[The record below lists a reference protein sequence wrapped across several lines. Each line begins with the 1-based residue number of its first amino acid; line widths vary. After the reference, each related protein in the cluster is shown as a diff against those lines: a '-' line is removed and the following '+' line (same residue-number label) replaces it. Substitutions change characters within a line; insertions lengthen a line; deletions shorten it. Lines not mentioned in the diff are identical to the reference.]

1 MTKFANFLSN
11 TTLPADKIGHFL
23 DFMTLRPMKRFRKL
37 HTNPLLLS
45 CLKKRGHP
53 IIEQNFVKTA
63 KKGGRSVSC
72 LQAEFELPLVEE
84 PPPDQWKWP
93 I

>member
-1 MTKFANFLSN
+1 N

-23 DFMTLRPMKRFRKL
+23 DFMRLRPMKRFRKL
-37 HTNPLLLS
+37 HTNPLLVS

-53 IIEQNFVKTA
+53 VIELSKQQ
-63 KKGGRSVSC
+63 KGGRSVSC

-84 PPPDQWKWP
+84 PPPNQWKWP